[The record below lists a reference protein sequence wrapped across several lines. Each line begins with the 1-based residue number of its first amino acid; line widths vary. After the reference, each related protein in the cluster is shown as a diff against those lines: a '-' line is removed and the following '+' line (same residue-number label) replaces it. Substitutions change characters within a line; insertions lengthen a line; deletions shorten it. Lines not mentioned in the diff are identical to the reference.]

1 MYRFVIFSLLF
12 AISNLSTVGAE
23 ELPSQR
29 KKRTERDAPAVQ
41 LLMPGFRVRTL
52 PLDLTNLVNL
62 QYRPDGKLVALAY
75 NGNIYLCTDTN
86 GDGLEDH
93 AELFWQGKG
102 KVSAP
107 VGMDLAPAGSPWGDA
122 VFFCVRGK
130 VMMVADQDHD
140 GRAEVEKVLAE
151 GWPLAR
157 AGVDTTSIYFD
168 PKDGAVYFGLGVR
181 WYDNAF
187 ELDRD
192 GVAHND
198 LTSERGAILRIS
210 PDFKSREKLC
220 TGVRWPICLRR
231 NELGDLFCT
240 DQEGATWLPNGNPF
254 DELLVIEK
262 GRHYGFPP
270 RHPKHLPNVI
280 DEPSV
285 FDYGPQHQSTCGF
298 RFNDG
303 SFGPAWWK
311 GDALVTGEARG
322 KIWRTKLVKSTS
334 GYVATT
340 QLLACVNQLAVDV
353 TQTPRHSL
361 LVATHSGSPDWG
373 TGPEGKGT
381 ILEIYPE
388 ASPAPQAV
396 VAFYEAP
403 EKLRV
408 CFDLPVVPDSFSKE
422 TTRLEHGEFVR
433 AGDRYES
440 IWPGYEAIKHQ
451 LSQPVI
457 TVPVTGLTVASD
469 RRSVLISVPAQT
481 ASDQFALT
489 LGQHDLDVSL
499 TGVKAE
505 WKGADGSIWQGWL
518 PHLDLTVAREL
529 TAQSAMHAPF
539 WQAVKQPGSLHLETR
554 LDLWHLLRPTIQ
566 PGAALDYAYQKET
579 ALLELQSPSGSF
591 KTKLG
596 NEPVMDSKLGQIT
609 HDTHLSFISQSAST
623 VLLDIQLT
631 VTGDQAAGLELSWST
646 EEDARPRA
654 LPLHRMVLPWR
665 QDPPPPDLA
674 KLASGRPELL
684 GGDWQRG
691 KTVFLGEKALCAKCH
706 TAHGVGSK
714 TGPDLS
720 NLIARDYASVLR
732 DISDPSATLNPDYLT
747 YDITLKDGR
756 QFPAT
761 MRAVENGKTILGLGI
776 GAEITVES
784 SDIVK
789 REATKHS
796 LMPAKLNEALDVESF
811 RNLMTFLLTAPAK

>member
-1 MYRFVIFSLLF
+1 MHRFRWFTLI
-12 AISNLSTVGAE
+12 LSTLVSSPGGAE
-23 ELPSQR
+23 ELPSRRQ
-29 KKRTERDAPAVQ
+29 KRAEQAAPAVQ
-41 LLMPGFRVRTL
+41 MLVPGFRVRTL
-52 PLDLTNLVNL
+52 PLVLTNLVNL

-75 NGNIYLCTDTN
+75 NGNIFLCTDTD

-93 AELFWQGKG
+93 AALFWEGKG
-102 KVSAP
+102 KVTAP
-107 VGMDLAPAGSPWGDA
+107 VGMDLAPAGSPLGDA
-122 VFFCVRGK
+122 VFFCVKGK

-140 GRAEVEKVLAE
+140 GRAEVERVLAE

-157 AGVDTTSIYFD
+157 AGVDATSIYFD

-198 LTSERGAILRIS
+198 LSNERGAILRIS
-210 PDFKSREKLC
+210 PDFKAREKLC

-231 NELGDLFCT
+231 NTLGDLFCT

-303 SFGPAWWK
+303 NFGPTWWK
-311 GDALVTGEARG
+311 DDALVTGEARG
-322 KIWRTKLVKSTS
+322 KIWRTKLVKSAA
-334 GYVATT
+334 GYVASTE
-340 QLLACVNQLAVDV
+340 LLACVNQLAVDV

-388 ASPAPQAV
+388 ETPSPQTVAAYFEAS
-396 VAFYEAP
+396 

-408 CFDLPVVPDSFSKE
+408 CFDSAIASEVFTQE
-422 TTRLEHGEFVR
+422 TTHLERGEFVR

-451 LSQPVI
+451 HSQPVT
-457 TVPVTGLTVASD
+457 TVPVTALSLAAD
-469 RRSVLISVPAQT
+469 RRSVLITVPAQT
-481 ASDQFALT
+481 SSDHYALT
-489 LGQHDLDVSL
+489 LGKRDLEAGL
-499 TGVKAE
+499 TGVQAD
-505 WKGADGSIWQGWL
+505 WKGADGSSWQGWL
-518 PHLDLTVAREL
+518 PHLDLAVAREL
-529 TAQSAMHAPF
+529 TAESAIHAPL
-539 WQAVKQPGSLHLETR
+539 WKAVQKPGTLHLQTK

-566 PGAALDYAYQKET
+566 PGAALDYAYEKEV
-579 ALLELQSPSGSF
+579 AQLELRSPSGPFQTTLSDQPRLAS
-591 KTKLG
+591 T
-596 NEPVMDSKLGQIT
+596 LGQIT
-609 HDTHLSFISQSAST
+609 HDTHLTYLSKVPST
-623 VLLDIQLT
+623 VPLDIQLT
-631 VTGDQAAGLELSWST
+631 VTGDQPAALELSWST
-646 EEDARPRA
+646 AEDARPRA

-665 QDPPPPDLA
+665 QDPPAPDPA
-674 KLASGRPELL
+674 KLASARPELL

-714 TGPDLS
+714 TGPDLT
-720 NLIARDYASVLR
+720 NLIARDYASVVR

-747 YDITLKDGR
+747 YDITLNDGR
-756 QFPAT
+756 HFPAV
-761 MRAVENGKTILGLGI
+761 MRAGADGKTILGLGA

-784 SDIVK
+784 TEIVQ
-789 REATKHS
+789 REALKHS

-811 RNLMTFLLTAPAK
+811 RNLMTFLLTEPAK